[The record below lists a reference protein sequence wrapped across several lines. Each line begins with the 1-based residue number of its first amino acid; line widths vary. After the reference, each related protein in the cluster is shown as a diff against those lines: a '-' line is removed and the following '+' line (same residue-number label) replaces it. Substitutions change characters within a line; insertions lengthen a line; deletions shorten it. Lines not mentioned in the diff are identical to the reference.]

1 MRKTLLFFTV
11 FTSFSA
17 VADNLL
23 MSPVDNGCVTDVLGF
38 TDDVVLEAVFEPQA
52 ITCPTGQYL
61 PINTVNCEPCL
72 EEATCVSG
80 TYRFNE
86 TKNQG
91 IVFDDVFALNKSK
104 GCASNILGVHHEV
117 LLEAMFEPKKIL
129 CAPGYYL
136 SANNV
141 ECTQCPENNYCVGGT
156 YTFNETEPQGILEC
170 SAGMFSPAGSWE
182 CYERILH
189 VDDSIVYLKSH
200 KITEPSLHV
209 KYEDRVYYANM
220 TTMPT
225 VMNRDSTHSLKIKY
239 NSTEYYVCDDTTYK
253 SDSGI

>member
-11 FTSFSA
+11 FASFSA
-17 VADNLL
+17 VADDLL

-38 TDDVVLEAVFEPQA
+38 TDDVVLEAVFEPKA

-104 GCASNILGVHHEV
+104 GCTSNILGVHHEV
-117 LLEAMFEPKKIL
+117 LLEATFEPKKIL
-129 CAPGYYL
+129 CKPGYYL

-141 ECTQCPENNYCVGGT
+141 ECT
-156 YTFNETEPQGILEC
+156 FNETEIQGITAC
-170 SAGMFSPAGSWE
+170 PDGMFAPAGSWE

-200 KITEPSLHV
+200 KVTEPSLHV

-220 TTMPT
+220 TTVPT
-225 VMNRDSTHSLKIKY
+225 VINRDSARFLKIMY

-253 SDSGI
+253 N